1 MEERKEAGGGW
12 REGDR
17 QPGGSGLEWLLLR
30 IHSPSCFSVGETEVQ
45 KREKKKGEGILPKS
59 AKRITLK
66 ALILRLM
73 NLNQISVCIRT
84 IHRTINM
91 F

>member
-12 REGDR
+12 KEGDR

-45 KREKKKGEGILPKS
+45 KRKKKKVGILPKS

-66 ALILRLM
+66 ALILHLM
-73 NLNQISVCIRT
+73 NLSQISVCIRT
-84 IHRTINM
+84 IYRTINM

>member
-12 REGDR
+12 KEGDR

-45 KREKKKGEGILPKS
+45 KRKKKKGRNF
-59 AKRITLK
+59 AKKRK
-66 ALILRLM
+66 K
-73 NLNQISVCIRT
+73 NYS
-84 IHRTINM
+84 
-91 F
+91 